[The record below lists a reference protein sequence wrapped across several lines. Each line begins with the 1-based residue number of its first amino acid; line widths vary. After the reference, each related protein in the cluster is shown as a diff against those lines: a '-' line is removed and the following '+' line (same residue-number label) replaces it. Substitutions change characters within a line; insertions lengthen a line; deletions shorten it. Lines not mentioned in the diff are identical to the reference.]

1 MSPLSSCPSPPQ
13 WRELIAHRF
22 EPERPEPEG
31 WSEARDHLERCDAC
45 RETAVEHDPTLLFQ
59 RLAAPMPALE
69 GADEVTAMRQ
79 AVTALRR
86 AEGVEQAERDAT
98 RSWSAP
104 GRWAAAAGTFAASLV
119 AIAALSLGAGWS
131 EGVWGEGIWGGGAD
145 SQRSSEA
152 VPATATRTPA
162 PFESLVAVDFGPAVD
177 EALRTMPVF
186 ESEGLDESAADPMVF
201 DGEKTTLLFWG
212 QATDGP
218 LDV

>member
-1 MSPLSSCPSPPQ
+1 MSPLSSCPTPLQ

-59 RLAAPMPALE
+59 RLATPIPALE
-69 GADEVTAMRQ
+69 GADEATAMRQ

-86 AEGVEQAERDAT
+86 AEGVERAERDAT

-119 AIAALSLGAGWS
+119 AIAALSLGAGRS
-131 EGVWGEGIWGGGAD
+131 EGVWGEGIWSEGAEP
-145 SQRSSEA
+145 RRPSEA
-152 VPATATRTPA
+152 TSAAA
-162 PFESLVAVDFGPAVD
+162 PRAPSDESLVAADFGPAVD

-186 ESEGLDESAADPMVF
+186 ESEGFDESATADPMVF